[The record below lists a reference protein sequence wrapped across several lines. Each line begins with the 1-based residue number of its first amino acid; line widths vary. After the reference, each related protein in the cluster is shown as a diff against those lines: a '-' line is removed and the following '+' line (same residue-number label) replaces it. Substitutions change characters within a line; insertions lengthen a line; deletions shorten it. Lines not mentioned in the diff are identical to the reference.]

1 MTAAHIAA
9 QGSQVCHCEA
19 PTGPWQSRRTR
30 PNREKAIGENATA
43 SPRLH
48 PKGTSSRFALRAP
61 RQGSAGCISAL
72 SYNILSKKSKIAI
85 NPDFSVPI
93 SPFRLLSQKKSVM
106 MEGRICN
113 CIFHGRFCRC
123 PAFFRCITQ
132 PRPVKTNEGHG
143 LSPGRLSKKLPSQ
156 KLRREEK
163 RERKPSG
170 CPFASNHPPQ
180 RQNCKIRYNK
190 ILFCN
195 SESSLAKSAKGF
207 FDKLTGFRPAPTGL
221 CLHAGEEGFSWKKMI
236 CYGSWGPSPNPFF

>member
-48 PKGTSSRFALRAP
+48 PKGTSSRSGRHVREARVA
-61 RQGSAGCISAL
+61 SAL
-72 SYNILSKKSKIAI
+72 SSYNILSKKSKIAI

-123 PAFFRCITQ
+123 PALFRCITQ
-132 PRPVKTNEGHG
+132 PRPVKTNAKKQGTRAFARQTVKKTAKPKASEG
-143 LSPGRLSKKLPSQ
+143 
-156 KLRREEK
+156 
-163 RERKPSG
+163 RK
-170 CPFASNHPPQ
+170 A
-180 RQNCKIRYNK
+180 
-190 ILFCN
+190 
-195 SESSLAKSAKGF
+195 
-207 FDKLTGFRPAPTGL
+207 
-221 CLHAGEEGFSWKKMI
+221 
-236 CYGSWGPSPNPFF
+236 

>member
-1 MTAAHIAA
+1 MPPVFPHRRPAVILLRYCGNCTDHQI
-9 QGSQVCHCEA
+9 CHCEEA
-19 PTGPWQSRRTR
+19 QPTWQSRRTR

-61 RQGSAGCISAL
+61 RQGSASCISAL

-85 NPDFSVPI
+85 NPDFSGPI

-132 PRPVKTNEGHG
+132 PRPVKTNEKQGTRAFARQTVKKTAKPKA
-143 LSPGRLSKKLPSQ
+143 SEGRKV
-156 KLRREEK
+156 
-163 RERKPSG
+163 
-170 CPFASNHPPQ
+170 
-180 RQNCKIRYNK
+180 
-190 ILFCN
+190 
-195 SESSLAKSAKGF
+195 
-207 FDKLTGFRPAPTGL
+207 
-221 CLHAGEEGFSWKKMI
+221 
-236 CYGSWGPSPNPFF
+236 

>member
-61 RQGSAGCISAL
+61 RQRSASCISAL

-85 NPDFSVPI
+85 NPDFSGPI

-132 PRPVKTNEGHG
+132 PRPVKTNAKKQGT
-143 LSPGRLSKKLPSQ
+143 RAFARQTVKKLPSQ

-163 RERKPSG
+163 CERKPSG

-195 SESSLAKSAKGF
+195 SESSLAKKPKGTF
-207 FDKLTGFRPAPTGL
+207 LTR
-221 CLHAGEEGFSWKKMI
+221 
-236 CYGSWGPSPNPFF
+236 

>member
-30 PNREKAIGENATA
+30 PNREKVIGENATA

-61 RQGSAGCISAL
+61 RQGSASCISAL
-72 SYNILSKKSKIAI
+72 PYNILSKKSKIAI

-143 LSPGRLSKKLPSQ
+143 LSPGRLSK
-156 KLRREEK
+156 
-163 RERKPSG
+163 
-170 CPFASNHPPQ
+170 
-180 RQNCKIRYNK
+180 NCQ
-190 ILFCN
+190 
-195 SESSLAKSAKGF
+195 AKSFGGKKSVKGNRQGVLSRPITRRSGRIAK
-207 FDKLTGFRPAPTGL
+207 
-221 CLHAGEEGFSWKKMI
+221 
-236 CYGSWGPSPNPFF
+236 

>member
-48 PKGTSSRFALRAP
+48 PKGTSSRSGRHVREARVA
-61 RQGSAGCISAL
+61 SAL
-72 SYNILSKKSKIAI
+72 SSYNILSKKSKIAI
-85 NPDFSVPI
+85 NPDFSGPI

-190 ILFCN
+190 NLFCN
-195 SESSLAKSAKGF
+195 SESSLAKSPKGL

>member
-1 MTAAHIAA
+1 MAPRFVIARRR
-9 QGSQVCHCEA
+9 
-19 PTGPWQSRRTR
+19 SRRGNLAEPGRIARKRSAKTQLPLR
-30 PNREKAIGENATA
+30 DCTPRALPRASRSGRHVREARVA
-43 SPRLH
+43 
-48 PKGTSSRFALRAP
+48 
-61 RQGSAGCISAL
+61 SAL
-72 SYNILSKKSKIAI
+72 SSYNILSKKSKIAI

-156 KLRREEK
+156 KLRREETC
-163 RERKPSG
+163 ERKPSG

-180 RQNCKIRYNK
+180 RQNCKIKYNK

-195 SESSLAKSAKGF
+195 SESSLAKSKKGF

>member
-1 MTAAHIAA
+1 MAPRFVIARRR
-9 QGSQVCHCEA
+9 
-19 PTGPWQSRRTR
+19 SRRGNLAEPGRIARKRSAKTQLPLR
-30 PNREKAIGENATA
+30 DCTPRALPRASRSGRHVREARVA
-43 SPRLH
+43 
-48 PKGTSSRFALRAP
+48 
-61 RQGSAGCISAL
+61 SAL
-72 SYNILSKKSKIAI
+72 SPYNILPEKSKIAI

-123 PAFFRCITQ
+123 PALFRCITQ
-132 PRPVKTNEGHG
+132 PRPVKTNKGHG

-195 SESSLAKSAKGF
+195 SESSLAKSPKGF